1 MAGAVSSSIHS
12 FRVPEASRKP
22 LEFSELSNEIRK
34 AVFVSSCG
42 TKNETE
48 ASIYQSFFYQSLCL
62 SWSLSTLTSF
72 YQAYMSA
79 FRLTIPII
87 GASIYCWIRKQWMFS
102 PRIMPRQRFA
112 ECFVLWTQIFLF
124 LSVYLFRSVFKNIRT
139 RKSMYFKDEDR
150 SLVVA

>member
-12 FRVPEASRKP
+12 SRVPEASRKP

-48 ASIYQSFFYQSLCL
+48 ASIYQSFFFQSLCL
-62 SWSLSTLTSF
+62 NWSLSTLTLF

-87 GASIYCWIRKQWMFS
+87 GADLLLNTNTMDVPISHNATSTIRRMLRSLDPDISFSLRLSLSECFQNIRIRKCM
-102 PRIMPRQRFA
+102 
-112 ECFVLWTQIFLF
+112 
-124 LSVYLFRSVFKNIRT
+124 YL
-139 RKSMYFKDEDR
+139 KDEDR